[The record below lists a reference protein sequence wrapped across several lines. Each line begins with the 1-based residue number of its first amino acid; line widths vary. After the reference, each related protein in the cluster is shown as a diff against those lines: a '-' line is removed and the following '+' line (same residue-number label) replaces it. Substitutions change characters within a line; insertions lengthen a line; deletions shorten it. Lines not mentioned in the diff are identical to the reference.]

1 MHEQNEKFDKKT
13 VTIRKKKKQ
22 QQTETLQLKNTITEL
37 KNRVLKVELTM
48 QKKESATWR
57 L

>member
-13 VTIRKKKKQ
+13 VTIRKKKQ